1 MSTSR
6 RQEKYI
12 LAIDHGTSAL
22 KPAIVSTHGRFI
34 GWACENT
41 PLHLKP
47 GGGAEQN
54 PDEWWNA
61 FLKAAKNLIDQK
73 LVPTEDIIAVCNTSQ
88 WSGTVAID
96 ENGLPLMNSVI
107 WMDSRGA
114 PHVKKKFRGVINIQG
129 YSILNLL
136 RWLRKTSGIPMK
148 SGKDSIAHI
157 LFIQHELPDIYE
169 QARWFLEPT
178 DYINFKLS
186 NKIASSPS
194 TMMLHWVSNTRDI
207 NNVHYDDGLIK
218 KLGVDKDKLPP
229 MKQSIDVLGT
239 LQKEVANA
247 IGLQEDL
254 KVFVSTSDVP
264 SAVIGSG
271 AVQDFEG
278 HVYIGTSSWLTCHVP
293 YKKTDINTNIASL
306 PSAIPGRYF
315 IANEQE
321 TAGACLNFLRDQIF
335 YPDDEAKC
343 GNQAV
348 YQEFDAIV
356 ERATPGSHNIIF
368 TPWLYGER
376 TPVEDH
382 TVRGAFFNLSLNSKK
397 ADMIR
402 AVFEGVA
409 YNSRWV
415 LNAIE
420 KFIKKPLPSLNMI
433 GGGAQ
438 SDIWC
443 QIYADV
449 LNREIRQVSNP
460 IQANARGAAFIA
472 SVGLGKITFE
482 EIPNIIQISKVF
494 KPNPLNRELYD
505 ILFKEYLSIYKT
517 NKDFYRRLNT

>member
-1 MSTSR
+1 MSSSKSR
-6 RQEKYI
+6 EKYI
-12 LAIDHGTSAL
+12 LAIDHGTSAM

-34 GWACENT
+34 GWVCENT
-41 PLHLKP
+41 PLHLQP

-73 LVPTEDIIAVCNTSQ
+73 LVLPDDIIAVCNTSQ

-114 PHVKKKFRGVINIQG
+114 PYVKKKFKGIINIQG

-136 RWLRKTSGIPMK
+136 RWLRKTAGIPTK
-148 SGKDSIAHI
+148 SGKDPISHI
-157 LFIQHELPDIYE
+157 LYIQHELPDIYE

-178 DYINFKLS
+178 DYINFKLTGE
-186 NKIASSPS
+186 IASSPS
-194 TMMLHWVSNTRDI
+194 TMMLHWVSNTRNI
-207 NNVHYDDGLIK
+207 NNVHYDNGLIK
-218 KLGVDKDKLPP
+218 HLGIDKDKLPP

-247 IGLQEDL
+247 IGLREDL
-254 KVFVSTSDVP
+254 KVFVSASDVP

-271 AVQDFEG
+271 AVQDYEG

-293 YKKTDINTNIASL
+293 YKKTDINSNIASL

-348 YQEFDAIV
+348 FEEFDQIV
-356 ERATPGSHNIIF
+356 EKTVPGSHNIIF

-382 TVRGAFFNLSLNSKK
+382 TVRGAFFNLSLDSEKG
-397 ADMIR
+397 DMIR

-415 LNAIE
+415 LTAVE
-420 KFIKKPLPSLNMI
+420 KFIKQPLSPLNMI

-472 SVGLGKITFE
+472 SVGLGHITFDD
-482 EIPNIIQISKVF
+482 IPNVIQISKVF
-494 KPNPLNRELYD
+494 KPDPENRELYD